1 MGQMKQR
8 RTKAKKTGLSAAL
21 VVALIVLSW
30 LWEQW
35 LPDSSVGSEPTP
47 TAVTT
52 GQTQSLEGRVVRVA
66 DGDTLTVQVG
76 KEQYR
81 IRLASIDAPETH
93 KNNEQPGQPYAQA
106 SRDFLYQR
114 VGGKNVQLSC
124 YEEDN
129 YGRKICDVNLPGQA
143 TSLNRQLVAAGFAWA
158 NQEKR
163 GRFLR
168 DQQMPVLE
176 EQARQ
181 HKLGIWQASAPV
193 EPWVWRYQCWQQ
205 RKCD

>member
-1 MGQMKQR
+1 MAQMKQR
-8 RTKAKKTGLSAAL
+8 RIKGRKSGLSAVL
-21 VVALIVLSW
+21 VVVLVMGAW

-35 LPDSSVGSEPTP
+35 SPNTQELKAPV
-47 TAVTT
+47 V
-52 GQTQSLEGRVVRVA
+52 GQTQTIEGRVTRVA

-76 KEQYR
+76 REQYR

-93 KNNEQPGQPYAQA
+93 KSDEQPGQPYAQA
-106 SRDFLYQR
+106 SRDFLSQR
-114 VGGKNVQLSC
+114 VAGKTVLLHC

-129 YGRKICDVNLPGQA
+129 YSRKICDVSLPGQEQ
-143 TSLNRQLVAAGFAWA
+143 SMNRQLVAAGYAWA

-168 DQQMPVLE
+168 DQQMLTLQ
-176 EQARQ
+176 EQAQ
-181 HKLGIWQASAPV
+181 NEKKGLWQAATPV
-193 EPWVWRYQCWQQ
+193 QPWVWRYQCWQQ

>member
-1 MGQMKQR
+1 MGQMKQQR
-8 RTKAKKTGLSAAL
+8 IKAKKTGLSAA
-21 VVALIVLSW
+21 VIVALIMLSW

-35 LPDSSVGSEPTP
+35 LPSSVEPSP
-47 TAVTT
+47 IPV
-52 GQTQSLEGRVVRVA
+52 GESQVLEGRVVRVA

-76 KEQYR
+76 NQQYR

-93 KNNEQPGQPYAQA
+93 KSNEQPGQPYAQA

-114 VGGKNVQLSC
+114 VGGKNVQLNC

-129 YGRKICDVNLPGQA
+129 YGRKICDVNLPGQE
-143 TSLNRQLVAAGFAWA
+143 TSLNRQLVAAGYAWA

-168 DQQMPVLE
+168 DKQMVDLQQ
-176 EQARQ
+176 QAQ
-181 HKLGIWQASAPV
+181 KNKQGIWQATSPV

>member
-1 MGQMKQR
+1 MKQQR
-8 RTKAKKTGLSAAL
+8 IKAKKTGLSAA
-21 VVALIVLSW
+21 VIVALIMLSW

-35 LPDSSVGSEPTP
+35 LPDSVEPSSP
-47 TAVTT
+47 AASGESQV
-52 GQTQSLEGRVVRVA
+52 LEGRVVRVA

-76 KEQYR
+76 SQQYR

-93 KNNEQPGQPYAQA
+93 KSDEQPGQPYAQA

-114 VGGKNVQLSC
+114 VGGKNVQLNC

-129 YGRKICDVNLPGQA
+129 YGRKICDVSLLGQD
-143 TSLNRQLVAAGFAWA
+143 TSLNRQLVAAGYAWA

-168 DQQMPVLE
+168 DKNMVDLQQ
-176 EQARQ
+176 QAQ
-181 HKLGIWQASAPV
+181 KNKQGIWQAPSAV

>member
-8 RTKAKKTGLSAAL
+8 RIKAKKTGLSAAL
-21 VVALIVLSW
+21 VVALIMLSW

-35 LPDSSVGSEPTP
+35 LPSTSVEPET
-47 TAVTT
+47 TAPT
-52 GQTQSLEGRVVRVA
+52 GQMQSLEGRVVRVA

-76 KEQYR
+76 REQYR
-81 IRLASIDAPETH
+81 IRLASIDAPEAH
-93 KNNEQPGQPYAQA
+93 KNSEQPGQPYAQA
-106 SRDFLYQR
+106 SRDFLSQR

-124 YEEDN
+124 YEDDN
-129 YGRKICDVNLPGQA
+129 YGRKICDVNLPGQD
-143 TSLNRQLVAAGFAWA
+143 TSLNRQLVTAGYAWA

-168 DQQMPVLE
+168 DKQMPNLE
-176 EQARQ
+176 AQAR
-181 HKLGIWQASAPV
+181 KNNLGIWQDSAPV